1 MFISG
6 DTFYNSTFFYEQ
18 LEFTWLSVFVAIKLR
33 GEIDA
38 KLNETIAGDL
48 NDIGI
53 IVMGLIARV
62 RRQNGSHAS

>member
-6 DTFYNSTFFYEQ
+6 DTFYNSTFFYKQ

-38 KLNETIAGDL
+38 PGRDPIPLYDTL
-48 NDIGI
+48 
-53 IVMGLIARV
+53 V
-62 RRQNGSHAS
+62 R